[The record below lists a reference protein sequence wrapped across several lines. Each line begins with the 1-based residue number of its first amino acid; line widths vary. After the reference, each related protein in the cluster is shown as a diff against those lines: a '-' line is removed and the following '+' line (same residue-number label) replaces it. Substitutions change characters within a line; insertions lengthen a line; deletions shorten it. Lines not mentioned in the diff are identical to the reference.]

1 MSSEFLYYTWA
12 VLLVLVCGAAW
23 LSVIFSLPGNWGV
36 VAAVS
41 LFVFLLPVEEG
52 RGITWGT
59 VVVVAV
65 LAAVGELMEFFA
77 GVAGAARQGASRRA
91 MLLAVVGTLVG
102 SVAGAVLGV
111 SIPIPLVGS
120 VLGALV
126 GGAAG
131 AFAGAFVG
139 ETWKGRSSEESF
151 AVGTGAL
158 VGRLLGTIGKLLIG
172 AVMVVIVAI
181 DAFR

>member
-1 MSSEFLYYTWA
+1 MSAEFLYYTWA
-12 VLLVLVCGAAW
+12 VLLVLVCAASW
-23 LSVIFSLPGNWGV
+23 MSVIFSLPGNWGV
-36 VAAVS
+36 VAAVC
-41 LFVFLLPVEEG
+41 LFAFLLPAEES

-65 LAAVGELMEFFA
+65 LAAVGELVEFFA

-102 SVAGAVLGV
+102 SVVGAVIGV
-111 SIPIPLVGS
+111 PIPVAGLI
-120 VLGALV
+120 LGALA

-131 AFAGAFVG
+131 AFVGAFVG
-139 ETWKGRSSEESF
+139 ETWKGRSSEESI

-172 AVMVVIVAI
+172 AVMVVVVAV
-181 DAFR
+181 DAFF